1 MPGVTARVTSELLLV
16 GSLPTPSAEEAFRA
30 GAGLVGD
37 LVPALPDGESGPLGA
52 WVAFD
57 RTQLLEPHPDIEVL
71 VPSGSPTGR
80 ARHAYE
86 TARLAVRPGVETL
99 RFERWP
105 RVPVMLESYA
115 LFRRLRDEGVIGEQQ
130 RFQVNFPG
138 PSSVF
143 TGAFKDHYA
152 RDWDVVGPA
161 LEDLTRRSLEEVLAA
176 IPARDL
182 AVQFDCAYEVLDNE
196 QVLGWTEG
204 GREGAW
210 DRFAGPWSRLAP
222 HVPEDVLLGLHLCYG
237 TFPEWPMFEARDM
250 GLLVHLANHAAA
262 HSGRPLDW
270 LHLAGPRYLRSEDEA
285 FFAPLAGLHAPHT
298 RVFLG
303 IVLPLDGEEG
313 LRRRHR
319 TASRYLAD
327 FGVAMYCGFG
337 RQPGQDPADTLRE
350 HAAVVRAV
358 VG

>member
-1 MPGVTARVTSELLLV
+1 MTGRVTSDLLLV

-86 TARLAVRPGVETL
+86 TARLTVREGAEPL
-99 RFERWP
+99 RFDAWP

-115 LFRRLRDEGVIGEQQ
+115 LFRRLRDEGVIAADQ

-152 RDWDVVGPA
+152 RDWAIVGPA
-161 LEDLTRRSLEEVLAA
+161 LEDLTRRAIDEVLAT
-176 IPARDL
+176 IPAHDL
-182 AVQFDCAYEVLDNE
+182 ALQFDFAYEVLDNE
-196 QVLGWTEG
+196 QVLGWTQG
-204 GREGAW
+204 GQEGAW

-250 GLLVHLANHAAA
+250 GLLVHMANHAAA

-270 LHLAGPRYLRSEDEA
+270 LHLAGPRYLRSEDQA
-285 FFAPLAGLHAPHT
+285 FFAPLAGLHVPRT

-303 IVLPLDGEEG
+303 IVLPLDGEDG

-319 TASRYLAD
+319 TASRYLDD
-327 FGVAMYCGFG
+327 FGMAMYCGFG
-337 RQPGQDPADTLRE
+337 RQPGQDPAETLRE
-350 HAAVVRAV
+350 HAEVVRGALRV
-358 VG
+358 HG